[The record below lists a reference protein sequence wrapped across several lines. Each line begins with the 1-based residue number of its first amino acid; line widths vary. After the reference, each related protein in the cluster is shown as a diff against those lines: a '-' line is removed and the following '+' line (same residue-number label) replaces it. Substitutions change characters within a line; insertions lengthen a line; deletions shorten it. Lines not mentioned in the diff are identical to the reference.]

1 MKLKD
6 MYTFVKKDLQSIEAE
21 LERSVSSAHPLL
33 QQSGTDLLKAGG
45 KRIRPVFVLLSAQY
59 GDYDADKVKKAAAA
73 LELIHMASLVHDDV
87 VDDADIRRGRRT
99 IKSQYDDKIAMYV
112 GDFIFARALQL
123 MSEIREPAAHQILA
137 EGIREM
143 CLGEIQ
149 QIKEQFDTEQ
159 NVRQY
164 LRRIKRKT
172 ALLIAMS
179 CQLGA
184 IASGAPVSVQR
195 NLYEFGYNAG
205 MAFQLTDDILDF
217 TSTEKELGKPA
228 GGDLKQGN
236 LTLPALYAMYKV
248 PGLKEKIMDY
258 YAGKGELKPLLA
270 AVKESGAIEFSA
282 KASAAYLEKAV
293 VAANM
298 LPNHAAR
305 TSLLKIA
312 GYIGRRKF

>member
-6 MYTFVKKDLQSIEAE
+6 MYTFVKKDLQSIELE
-21 LERSVSSAHPLL
+21 LERSVASANPLL

-59 GDYDADKVKKAAAA
+59 GNYDADKVKKAAAA

-87 VDDADIRRGRRT
+87 VDDADVRRGKKT

-123 MSEIREPAAHQILA
+123 MTEIKEPAAHQILA

-184 IASGAPVSVQR
+184 IASGAPYPVQR
-195 NLYEFGYNAG
+195 KLYEFGYNAG

-248 PGLKEKIMDY
+248 PGLKE
-258 YAGKGELKPLLA
+258 
-270 AVKESGAIEFSA
+270 
-282 KASAAYLEKAV
+282 
-293 VAANM
+293 
-298 LPNHAAR
+298 
-305 TSLLKIA
+305 
-312 GYIGRRKF
+312 